1 MKERMPILLALAA
14 VFALLTGFHGGCSP
28 GAHADPARID
38 RLVTAHIDD
47 ALDDLKATDA
57 QRAQVHVLK
66 SQLLQDGQKFAAGQ
80 REARKALVAQW
91 DAAQP
96 DAAQVHAL
104 IDARIDALRALAHET
119 ADSAIQLH
127 GILTAEQRA
136 QISKKIHRRME

>member
-14 VFALLTGFHGGCSP
+14 AFALLTGFHGGCGR

-38 RLVTAHIDD
+38 RLVTEHIDD

-66 SQLLQDGQKFAAGQ
+66 DKLLQDGQKFAAGQ
-80 REARKALVAQW
+80 REARKAFVAQW

-104 IDARIDALRALAHET
+104 VDARVDALRALAHET
-119 ADSAIQLH
+119 ADSAIRLH
-127 GILTAEQRA
+127 GILTPEQRA
-136 QISKKIHRRME
+136 QVSKKIHRRME